1 MKYETL
7 ATFEVTHTQLSWP
20 WIAMDAS
27 RTCLVFP
34 ATHQRFATR
43 VLSERG
49 MVEGRGFDVPEGVV
63 LSDIRGFS
71 IDATHTKLCLAATI
85 DDKSFIVTTSETGE
99 QLRTPM
105 ASLTDADARVCAIT
119 WDRTGKYL
127 WVSAER
133 PSETLLLMLD
143 GQTHSVMGI
152 ARSAAFPPPA
162 VHELY
167 LHPQDDAVLLLAA
180 CGQDG
185 TFARLVGW
193 SGTSFEVIHTALD
206 DGGAS
211 AGMVGFSSDGLRV
224 HLAESDALR
233 THSWPTLHELS
244 SAEFTGDFVSNYTGA
259 VFGHHVYI
267 DGEFDEVC
275 DDAVMVYDRTA
286 LRGKMLPGPVMT
298 GMWVGRLGA
307 DCLVTVAAKGDP
319 GCATVVRIVLPD
331 SQN

>member
-1 MKYETL
+1 MKYEAL
-7 ATFEVTHTQLSWP
+7 ATFEVTHTHLSWP
-20 WIAMDAS
+20 WITIDAS
-27 RTCLVFP
+27 RTCLVFL

-43 VLSERG
+43 VLSESG
-49 MVEGRGFDVPEGVV
+49 VVEGVGFDVPQGVV
-63 LSDIRGFS
+63 VSQIRGFS
-71 IDATHTKLCLAATI
+71 IDKTRTRLAIAATV
-85 DDKSFIVTTSETGE
+85 DAMSLIVTANEAGE
-99 QLRTPM
+99 MLRTPM
-105 ASLTDADARVCAIT
+105 SSLTDADANVCAIA

-127 WVSAER
+127 WVSAQR

-143 GQTHSVMGI
+143 GETHAVMGI

-162 VHELY
+162 VHEFY

-193 SGTSFEVIHTALD
+193 SGDSFEVIQTALD

-233 THSWPTLHELS
+233 THAWPTLHELS
-244 SAEFTGDFVSNYTGA
+244 SAEFTGDFLSNYTGA
-259 VFGHHVYI
+259 VFGHHVYV

-275 DDAVMVYDRTA
+275 DDAVMLYDRTA
-286 LRGKMLPGPVMT
+286 LRGKVLPGPVMT
-298 GMWVGRLGA
+298 GMWVGRLGT
-307 DCLVTVAAKGDP
+307 DCLVTVAEKGDP
-319 GCATVVRIVLPD
+319 SRASIVRIALPD